1 MKRKL
6 DLATAFDRGDGFYQ
20 SKVELDYI
28 YVHDD
33 SFTVYTKQGNSIP
46 FPMNAARQAFLE
58 KLEDA
63 VKEKLETPLN

>member
-6 DLATAFDRGDGFYQ
+6 DLATPIDRGNGLQ
-20 SKVELDYI
+20 QTKVEIDYI

-33 SFTVYTKQGNSIP
+33 SLTVYTKQGNSISL
-46 FPMNAARQAFLE
+46 PMTPTRQGYLE

-63 VKEKLETPLN
+63 IKEKLETP